1 MIYDYL
7 FIGATTLACAW
18 AEEAERAGRRCA
30 VLESAGLVGYDYA
43 ESWRADPVDRADC
56 PDEAR
61 GLLDELT
68 ARVVDNFEIDE
79 ETARRDVNGLTA
91 EMIQKGMVLLEDG
104 DEMPQHPFLRQERE
118 DQ

>member
-1 MIYDYL
+1 MKTHPD
-7 FIGATTLACAW
+7 FIF
-18 AEEAERAGRRCA
+18 RQIAGENILVPCG
-30 VLESAGLVGYDYA
+30 ESAKSLSGLINMNSTAAFIWQNLNDA
-43 ESWRADPVDRADC
+43 KD
-56 PDEAR
+56 
-61 GLLDELT
+61 LDELT